1 MHEFI
6 REYESLSSSSSET
19 EVLGSGD
26 LRQVYLITYSQA
38 DLQTFPK
45 RKSFAEAIVKS
56 FTTTTNSVV
65 QWCCAKE
72 SHKRSGVHYH
82 MAILAKKRPNVG
94 CPQKNTWSTNMVY
107 RWTFPV
113 CIQIITR
120 HGNAT
125 KEDAQYEEN
134 EGHPDLSDTP
144 GPSTIRA
151 HETLQKRRKSRHKQ
165 HVDERTAVA
174 KALTGQ
180 MHQNK
185 VKDASNEESAWHHS
199 RCLK

>member
-94 CPQKNTWSTNMVY
+94 CPQKNT
-107 RWTFPV
+107 
-113 CIQIITR
+113 
-120 HGNAT
+120 
-125 KEDAQYEEN
+125 
-134 EGHPDLSDTP
+134 
-144 GPSTIRA
+144 
-151 HETLQKRRKSRHKQ
+151 
-165 HVDERTAVA
+165 
-174 KALTGQ
+174 
-180 MHQNK
+180 
-185 VKDASNEESAWHHS
+185 
-199 RCLK
+199 